1 MTLKFASIIPV
12 WALVV
17 CAAVVI
23 GVVSTGYEFYTWLP
37 IALGATIILTFI
49 VQLSLRKKEGFV
61 GRLVLSTVGALV
73 ILAVATLVLAL
84 SRSVGA

>member
-1 MTLKFASIIPV
+1 MKLASIIPI
-12 WALVV
+12 WALVLV
-17 CAAVVI
+17 GAVII
-23 GVVSTGYEFYTWLP
+23 GLVSVGYEYFTWLP
-37 IALGATIILTFI
+37 IALGATIVLTFV

-73 ILAVATLVLAL
+73 ILAAATLVLTV

>member
-1 MTLKFASIIPV
+1 MKYASIIPV
-12 WALVV
+12 WVIVLG
-17 CAAVVI
+17 AAIVI
-23 GVVSTGYEFYTWLP
+23 GLVSTGYEYFTWLP
-37 IALGATIILTFI
+37 VALGATIVLTFV

-73 ILAVATLVLAL
+73 ILAVATLVLTL